1 MYKSSF
7 HYIFDF
13 KLVLAHDID
22 KLSDD
27 VATYIEHLYRYVDI
41 FFCFLKK
48 NSKKLRILSCTDF
61 L

>member
-1 MYKSSF
+1 M
-7 HYIFDF
+7 DF

-41 FFCFLKK
+41 YFFVSWRRIVK
-48 NSKKLRILSCTDF
+48 NYAVTDF

>member
-41 FFCFLKK
+41 FFLFLEEE
-48 NSKKLRILSCTDF
+48 
-61 L
+61 